1 MKGSEVV
8 HELTGQDTGERC
20 FIKWWRRENDFVDYE
35 LVDSFIE
42 QARTD
47 QDFAGYELLN
57 LQQMWETLQRST
69 AGHVTREKRGQR
81 EVIVWT
87 HREASGKE
95 NTEVCNFTP
104 QTVMAIF
111 DVETRGN
118 VLDS

>member
-1 MKGSEVV
+1 MNGREVV
-8 HELTGQDTGERC
+8 KKLSGLEAGERC

-42 QARTD
+42 HAGAEQE
-47 QDFAGYELLN
+47 FAGYELLN
-57 LQQMWETLQRST
+57 LQQMWETLQSST
-69 AGHVTREKRGQR
+69 RGLVTREKRGQR

-87 HREASGKE
+87 HREASGKDH
-95 NTEVCNFTP
+95 TEVCNFTP